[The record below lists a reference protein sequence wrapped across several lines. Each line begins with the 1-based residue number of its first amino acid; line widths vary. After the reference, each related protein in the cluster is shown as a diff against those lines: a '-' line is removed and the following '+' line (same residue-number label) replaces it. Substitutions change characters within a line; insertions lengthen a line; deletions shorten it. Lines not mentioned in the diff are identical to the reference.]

1 MPSSEISSVGKKK
14 LGVHVLLIVLDVIAL
29 ALAARINIFQEFY
42 FMADLFPLGL
52 AIATLIILFF
62 MLVLDL
68 AIQNVPTARP
78 AFEIGIL
85 YVLSIFWLAFNAFST
100 SRWRN
105 IPLNCSAIPE
115 EYPDERTWCRDVQA
129 LKSFVWIEF
138 VALFFTASFILRYA
152 ITQNNRGRKQIWSG
166 PLSRY
171 VPRDLPQRNEFM
183 RQTVTDYFGTRGE
196 SMFEKI

>member
-1 MPSSEISSVGKKK
+1 MAFSEFSSVGKKK

-29 ALAARINIFQEFY
+29 ALAARVNIFQEFY

-62 MLVLDL
+62 TLVLDL
-68 AIQNVPTARP
+68 TIKNMPTARP
-78 AFEIGIL
+78 AVDVGLL

-105 IPLNCSAIPE
+105 IPMNCSSIPE

-152 ITQNNRGRKQIWSG
+152 ITEHKRGRKQIWNG

-171 VPRDLPQRNEFM
+171 VPRDGPQRDQFS
-183 RQTVTDYFGTRGE
+183 RQTVTDYFGARGT
-196 SMFEKI
+196 SAFEKF